1 MQESGLNMDTSFLEP
16 ASQHLSYPE
25 PASQH
30 LSYLDLVS
38 QHLSYLDLVSQRL
51 GYLERTSQRLGY
63 LEQASCTSPFFIPL
77 QCTVGAAAVADGSK
91 ATTSLFT
98 DRAGDLLGP
107 CLLLGVEASLTQRE
121 GHIV

>member
-25 PASQH
+25 PA
-30 LSYLDLVS
+30 S

>member
-1 MQESGLNMDTSFLEP
+1 MQESGLNMDISFLEP

-38 QHLSYLDLVSQRL
+38 QRL
-51 GYLERTSQRLGY
+51 GYLEPV
-63 LEQASCTSPFFIPL
+63 SCTSPFFIPL
-77 QCTVGAAAVADGSK
+77 QCTVGAAAVADGLK

-121 GHIV
+121 GPIV